1 MEVIEVFKYRREL
14 DKCKHNILVREESYE
29 CAFQT
34 NKDDVA
40 KFMNR
45 NFRLN
50 RMAEEYAY
58 MIAYDIKMRPLGVF
72 EISHGTVNCSIIN
85 PRDILISALL
95 CGASGFILIHNH
107 PSGDC
112 SPSADDHKVTKR
124 VKDAGQLVGIPL
136 IDHIIVGEGIFSFQL
151 SGLL

>member
-1 MEVIEVFKYRREL
+1 MEVFKYRKEL
-14 DKCKHNILVREESYE
+14 NECKHNILVREASYR
-29 CAFQT
+29 CSLQT
-34 NKDDVA
+34 SKDEVA
-40 KFMNR
+40 KFMDI
-45 NFRLN
+45 NFCLN

-72 EISHGTVNCSIIN
+72 EISHGSVNYTIVN

-95 CGASGFILIHNH
+95 CGASSFILIHNH

-112 SPSADDHKVTKR
+112 SPSADDQKLTQR
-124 VKDAGQLVGIPL
+124 VKDAGALVGIPL
-136 IDHIIVGEGIFSFQL
+136 MDHIIIGEGVFSFKD